1 MTASEPVR
9 LIVLRHAKSAWPD
22 MDDHE
27 RPLAPRGHRDA
38 PAAGRLLRDL
48 GRLPDFVVCS
58 TARRARETWESAT
71 SACGCA
77 APVVFDPRIYD
88 AGAAELLDVVRET
101 PARVRN
107 LLLIGHQPG
116 LQNLVLGLADDRP
129 CERPGER
136 AGERPGGRPRS
147 GTDPG
152 ALARAR
158 DKFPTSAFAILELPA
173 PWSAVAPGAAALTH
187 FAVPRGQ
194 RR

>member
-1 MTASEPVR
+1 MTVSDPVR

-22 MDDHE
+22 TDDHE

-38 PAAGRLLRDL
+38 PAAGRLLREL

-71 SACGCA
+71 SACNCA

-88 AGAAELLDVVRET
+88 ASAIELLDVVRET
-101 PARVRN
+101 PPRVRN
-107 LLLIGHQPG
+107 LLLIGHHPG
-116 LQNLVLGLADDRP
+116 VQNLVLGLVGD
-129 CERPGER
+129 R
-136 AGERPGGRPRS
+136 AGARPDLRTGG
-147 GTDPG
+147 D

-158 DKFPTSAFAILELPA
+158 EKFPTSAFAVLELPA
-173 PWSAVAPGAAALTH
+173 PWSALAPGSAALTDY
-187 FAVPRGQ
+187 AVPRGH

>member
-1 MTASEPVR
+1 MTAAEPVR

-38 PAAGRLLRDL
+38 PAAGRLLREL

-88 AGAAELLDVVRET
+88 ASAAELLDVVRET
-101 PARVRN
+101 PPRVRN

-129 CERPGER
+129 ADRTT
-136 AGERPGGRPRS
+136 ATATATA
-147 GTDPG
+147 TDPD
-152 ALARAR
+152 ALSRAR
-158 DKFPTSAFAILELPA
+158 EKFPTSAFAILELPA
-173 PWSAVAPGAAALTH
+173 PWSALAPGAAALTH
-187 FAVPRGQ
+187 FAVPRG
-194 RR
+194 RRL

>member
-1 MTASEPVR
+1 MTASEPVA

-22 MDDHE
+22 TDDHE

-88 AGAAELLDVVRET
+88 ASAAELLDVVRET

-129 CERPGER
+129 D
-136 AGERPGGRPRS
+136 S

-173 PWSAVAPGAAALTH
+173 PWSALAPGAATLTH
-187 FAVPRGQ
+187 FAVPRGL

>member
-1 MTASEPVR
+1 MTASDPVR

-48 GRLPDFVVCS
+48 DRLPDFVVCS

-88 AGAAELLDVVRET
+88 ASAAELLDVVRET
-101 PARVRN
+101 PPRVRN

-116 LQNLVLGLADDRP
+116 VQNLVLGLVGDS
-129 CERPGER
+129 ERWGEK
-136 AGERPGGRPRS
+136 GDV
-147 GTDPG
+147 GTDAD

-158 DKFPTSAFAILELPA
+158 EKFPTSAFAVLELPA
-173 PWSAVAPGAAALTH
+173 PWSALAPGAAVLTH